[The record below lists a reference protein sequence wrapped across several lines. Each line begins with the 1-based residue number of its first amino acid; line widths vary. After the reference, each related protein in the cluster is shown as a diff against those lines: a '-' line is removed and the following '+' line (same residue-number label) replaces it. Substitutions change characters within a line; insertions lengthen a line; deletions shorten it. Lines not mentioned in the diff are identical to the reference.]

1 MRHPAILSRMVLVP
15 VPMIPEL
22 PAARRPGAPV
32 KKRYRLAR
40 VELNRRRAP
49 GSVEHLLHTHD

>member
-1 MRHPAILSRMVLVP
+1 MVLVP

-49 GSVEHLLHTHD
+49 GAVEHLRHTHD